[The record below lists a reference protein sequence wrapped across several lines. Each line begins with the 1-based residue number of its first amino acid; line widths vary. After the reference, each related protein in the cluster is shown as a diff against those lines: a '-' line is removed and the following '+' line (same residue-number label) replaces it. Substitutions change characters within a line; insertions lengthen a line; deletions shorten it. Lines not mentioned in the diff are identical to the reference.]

1 MKTKLIKEGDTVI
14 YRDDFCY
21 KLKGKVIHIY
31 TSLAGL
37 RCVHINNFYLTRLI
51 DDITLDEANL

>member
-1 MKTKLIKEGDTVI
+1 MKIKPNANYSMEG
-14 YRDDFCY
+14 YG

-51 DDITLDEANL
+51 DDITLDETNL